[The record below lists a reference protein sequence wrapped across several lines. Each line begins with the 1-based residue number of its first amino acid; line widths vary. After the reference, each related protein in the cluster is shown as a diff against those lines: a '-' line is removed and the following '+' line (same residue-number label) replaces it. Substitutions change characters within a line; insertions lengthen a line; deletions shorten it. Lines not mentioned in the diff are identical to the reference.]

1 MALTVPVRS
10 NEQRPVWARMA
21 AAMGGLMLLYAGW
34 QLFGWPS
41 GHRTLVGDAF
51 FYPVGIAAIGAA
63 VRASRRCANQPRL
76 RSAWRLLA
84 LAAVCCLAGDVAQT
98 VYELA
103 GSKPYPSIADGF
115 YLLFYPLM
123 LWGLLRFPVG
133 RRDAGAW
140 LRLMLDLAVVAVAGS
155 AVVTYVVLGPT
166 VLQGGSDP
174 VQTAFSIAY
183 PVGDMVLLVGLASVL
198 LRRTGASS
206 ARALHFVAAGLLFY
220 VAADLVYGHITLH
233 STYQGGDPVD
243 SLWMVAIALF
253 AVAGAAQTSSA
264 TTAEVV
270 AEVNR
275 PRASW
280 APCIAVAVGFG
291 LLIVS
296 ELGVPLLPN
305 LSLVIAAVLLAAL
318 VSVRQFLAQRDLL
331 LTQGR
336 LSYDS
341 LHDALTGLPNRAL
354 VIDRAEQMLARAR
367 RSGPPVAALYIDIDG
382 FKHINDSFGHGAG
395 DELLRVVGA
404 RLAQLVRAGDTVGR
418 LGGDEFVLLL
428 QDLTYDAGPE
438 LVAERVCEVLGQPI
452 DLHGTKGRSL
462 LVSASIGVA
471 LGQRGSAD
479 HLLRDADLALYE
491 AKGSGKNR
499 WVVFESAMQTAAQD
513 RLELEMD
520 LREALDAN
528 QFFLLYQP
536 TFDLQSETITG
547 FEALIRWRHPVRG
560 IVPPDAF
567 IPLAEHTGL
576 IVPIGRW
583 VLRTACEQAAEWHR
597 RGCKLGMSI
606 NVSARQLE
614 QPELVQDVA
623 DTLAA
628 TGIDPTTL
636 TVEITES
643 ALMRYPEAAAR
654 RLAALKAVGVR
665 IAIDDFGTGYS
676 ALAYLR
682 QFPVDALKIDR
693 SFVSAIAASTES
705 KALVHTLVQLGKA
718 LGLETVGEG
727 IEERDQL
734 LHLQRERCDSGQ
746 GFLFARPLEVE
757 AVEAVLPLR
766 AAQSRGSVA
775 SATSPAASVFSTT
788 T

>member
-1 MALTVPVRS
+1 
-10 NEQRPVWARMA
+10 
-21 AAMGGLMLLYAGW
+21 
-34 QLFGWPS
+34 
-41 GHRTLVGDAF
+41 
-51 FYPVGIAAIGAA
+51 
-63 VRASRRCANQPRL
+63 
-76 RSAWRLLA
+76 
-84 LAAVCCLAGDVAQT
+84 
-98 VYELA
+98 
-103 GSKPYPSIADGF
+103 
-115 YLLFYPLM
+115 
-123 LWGLLRFPVG
+123 
-133 RRDAGAW
+133 
-140 LRLMLDLAVVAVAGS
+140 
-155 AVVTYVVLGPT
+155 
-166 VLQGGSDP
+166 
-174 VQTAFSIAY
+174 
-183 PVGDMVLLVGLASVL
+183 
-198 LRRTGASS
+198 
-206 ARALHFVAAGLLFY
+206 
-220 VAADLVYGHITLH
+220 
-233 STYQGGDPVD
+233 
-243 SLWMVAIALF
+243 
-253 AVAGAAQTSSA
+253 
-264 TTAEVV
+264 
-270 AEVNR
+270 
-275 PRASW
+275 
-280 APCIAVAVGFG
+280 
-291 LLIVS
+291 
-296 ELGVPLLPN
+296 
-305 LSLVIAAVLLAAL
+305 
-318 VSVRQFLAQRDLL
+318 L